1 LAHRTPWT
9 PSKRF
14 GPFEF
19 DLQTRMLRKE
29 GQLINLRGQPVEILA
44 VLLERPGQLVS
55 RDELR
60 AMLWPS
66 DTFVDFDHSLNA
78 AVNKLRE
85 ALGDSAENRRFIET
99 IPRRGYRFAAVVESA
114 DSTLSANP
122 QPLAPRAWPEL
133 REVLLRS
140 RSRVVTALGT
150 ILLTTSVVVGT
161 LVLLRPAVPPIRSI
175 AVLPFKNLSGDPN
188 QEYFADGMTDT
199 LITELAQV
207 GVLRIIS
214 RTTAMQYKTTNKTL
228 PEIARQLQVDAV
240 VEGSVQRSGNRVR
253 IDAQLV
259 HAPTDRQLWAQSY
272 ERDLSDILA
281 LENQVARAIVKE
293 IHGKIRPEELAHG
306 RNIRSVDPE
315 AQEDYLKGLYYWGRR
330 PMGLQKGIG
339 FFQQALERQPTYA
352 PAYAGLAL
360 SYATMGSWENGALS
374 PRETMPKAKA
384 AALKALE
391 LDDTLSQAH
400 AALAY
405 VQFHY
410 DWNWVAAEKEF
421 QRSLQLNENDP
432 TAHHWY
438 SHLLTAAGRNTESLA
453 ESKRAQELDPLDPGI
468 SIHLAWLYY
477 YAHEYDKVIDQSR
490 LVLEAAPQSF
500 WPHFDLGLAYEK
512 KSMFPEAIDEF
523 QIAREMSPTS
533 TFVISSLGHTYALA
547 GEHATATKVLS
558 ELIESSKRFYVPAF
572 DIAVVYAGLGDNKNA
587 LRWLE
592 KAFAEQSGWL
602 VYLRFDPRFDALHS
616 DSHFQDIIRRVG
628 PAR

>member
-1 LAHRTPWT
+1 MAHPAPST

-19 DLQTRMLRKE
+19 DLQTRELRKE
-29 GQLINLRGQPVEILA
+29 GRLINLRGQPLEILA
-44 VLLERPGQLVS
+44 VLLERPGGLVS
-55 RDELR
+55 RDKLR
-60 AMLWPS
+60 ATLWPS

-85 ALGDSAENRRFIET
+85 ALDDSAENPHFIQT
-99 IPRRGYRFAAVVESA
+99 IPRRGYRFAAVVESP
-114 DSTLSANP
+114 DSTVSANP
-122 QPLAPRAWPEL
+122 PPRAWPEL
-133 REVLLRS
+133 REAWR
-140 RSRVVTALGT
+140 RDRPRVVKVLGT
-150 ILLTTSVVVGT
+150 ILLTASLVVGT
-161 LVLLRPAVPPIRSI
+161 LVLRRPAVPPIRSI
-175 AVLPFKNLSGDPN
+175 AVLPFKNFSGDPK

-207 GVLRIIS
+207 GVIRIIS

-240 VEGSVQRSGNRVR
+240 VEGSVQRSRDRVR

-259 HAPTDRQLWAQSY
+259 HASTDRQLWAQSY
-272 ERDLSDILA
+272 ERDLSDILV
-281 LENQVARAIVKE
+281 LENQVARAIVQE
-293 IHGKIRPEELAHG
+293 IHGKIRPEELAHS

-315 AQEDYLKGLYYWGRR
+315 AQEDYLKGLYYWGQR
-330 PMGLQKGIG
+330 PLGLRTGIG
-339 FFQQALERQPTYA
+339 YFQQALEKDPTYA

-360 SYATMGSWENGALS
+360 SYATMGSWENGTLS

-400 AALAY
+400 DALAY

-453 ESKRAQELDPLDPGI
+453 ESKRCLELDPLDPGA

-490 LVLEAAPQSF
+490 RVLETSPQSF

-512 KSMFPEAIDEF
+512 KTMFPKAIAEF
-523 QIAREMSPTS
+523 QKAREMSPTS
-533 TFVISSLGHTYALA
+533 TFVTSALGHTYALA
-547 GEHATATKVLS
+547 GEHAAATKVLS
-558 ELIESSKRFYVPAF
+558 ELLESSKRFYVPAF
-572 DIAVVYAGLGDNKNA
+572 DIAVVYAGLGDNKHA

-592 KAFAEQSGWL
+592 KALAEQSGWL
-602 VYLRFDPRFDALHS
+602 VYLRFDPRFEALHS
-616 DSHFQDIIRRVG
+616 DSHFQGIIRRVG
-628 PAR
+628 AAR